1 MTARERIRQVVEKW
15 FLVEPLLFAVW
26 TTHELAV
33 NPHIRTIRVRQGRVE
48 YNPAFID
55 ALGRDELEQVLVL
68 EAMRILLKHP
78 YARQPGDSELAY
90 AASNLTL
97 QEYLETAL
105 PLPRARDVFG
115 TTAFDRQYYEFY
127 YHKLAERVASR
138 GALPVALGGAVWGAS
153 GESGEVATE
162 DDGPAA
168 GAVGAEP
175 SSPLDAYVRP
185 RLSGRE
191 NTDGWGPDELRND
204 QINDRI
210 RAAEE
215 TGSWGSIPG
224 RWKERILA
232 SLRPRL
238 NYRAVLRQF
247 RASVLSVHR
256 RLTRMKPNRR
266 YGFLYMGSRYD
277 FTTRLLFAVDVSGSM
292 SSPDLALGFSV
303 INRFFKYGIEAIDVI
318 QFDTE
323 VKGGP
328 ASLKRARRS
337 VKVAGRGGTSFAP
350 VIEFLDEHRDYDG
363 AIIFTDGYAPVPPRP
378 KNRRTRLL
386 WLFNREET
394 YRRQHKALAALGR
407 TAYLKEAQADGARG
421 SAYHGDSRGRGL
433 PPGQ

>member
-1 MTARERIRQVVEKW
+1 VVEKW

-33 NPHIRTIRVRQGRVE
+33 NPRIGTIRVGQGRVE

-55 ALGRDELEQVLVL
+55 ALDRHQLEQVLAL

-78 YARQPGDSELAY
+78 YARRPENAELAY

-97 QEYLETAL
+97 QEYLETGL

-115 TTAFDRQYYEFY
+115 QPDFDKQYYEFY
-127 YHKLAERVASR
+127 YHQLLAQLAAGTLLA
-138 GALPVALGGAVWGAS
+138 GALAGGTGLPAG
-153 GESGEVATE
+153 T
-162 DDGPAA
+162 GPAPA
-168 GAVGAEP
+168 GKAAAAGGEEPGAGQAAP
-175 SSPLDAYVRP
+175 RAPLGAYADPWV
-185 RLSGRE
+185 SGRE
-191 NTDGWGPDELRND
+191 NAEGGEPDELRAE

-210 RAAEE
+210 RTAQE

-232 SLRPRL
+232 TLRPKL

-247 RASVLSVHR
+247 RASVLSVRR

-266 YGFLYMGSRYD
+266 YGFQYMGSRYD

-292 SSPDLALGFSV
+292 GGPDLALGFSV
-303 INRFFKYGIEAIDVI
+303 INRFFKYGVEGIDVI

-323 VKGGP
+323 VKGEP
-328 ASLKRARRS
+328 VSLRRARRS
-337 VKVAGRGGTSFAP
+337 VEVAGRGGTSFAP
-350 VIEFLDEHRDYDG
+350 VMRFLDEHREYDG

-378 KNRRTRLL
+378 KNRRTRVL
-386 WLFNREET
+386 WLFKSEET
-394 YRRQHKALAALGR
+394 YRRQHGALRAIGRAAF
-407 TAYLKEAQADGARG
+407 LKEAPDGAAPRPKSQRG
-421 SAYHGDSRGRGL
+421 GAA
-433 PPGQ
+433 

>member
-1 MTARERIRQVVEKW
+1 MSARERIRQVVEKW

-26 TTHELAV
+26 TAHELAV
-33 NPHIRTIRVRQGRVE
+33 NPRIRGIRVRQGRVE

-55 ALGRDELEQVLVL
+55 ALGRDELEQVLTV

-78 YARQPGDSELAY
+78 YARQPGNPELAY

-97 QEYLETAL
+97 QEYLETSL

-115 TTAFDRQYYEFY
+115 RADFDRQYYEFY
-127 YHKLAERVASR
+127 YHKLAEQGAS
-138 GALPVALGGAVWGAS
+138 GGVLLAALGGSSLPSANGSDSDQA
-153 GESGEVATE
+153 ATAT
-162 DDGPAA
+162 DVQGVGTA
-168 GAVGAEP
+168 GAEP
-175 SSPLDAYVRP
+175 PSPLDVYADP

-210 RAAEE
+210 RTAQE

-256 RLTRMKPNRR
+256 RLTRIKPNRR

-292 SSPDLALGFSV
+292 SSADLGLGFSV

-323 VKGGP
+323 VKSDP
-328 ASLKRARRS
+328 VSLKRARRS
-337 VKVAGRGGTSFAP
+337 VEVAGRGGTSFAP
-350 VIEFLDEHRDYDG
+350 VIEFLDEHRGYDG

-378 KNRRTRLL
+378 KNRGTRLL

-394 YRRQHKALAALGR
+394 YRSQHKALGALGR
-407 TAYLKEAQADGARG
+407 TTYLKESPVTG
-421 SAYHGDSRGRGL
+421 
-433 PPGQ
+433 

>member
-1 MTARERIRQVVEKW
+1 MPARERIRQVVEKW

-33 NPHIRTIRVRQGRVE
+33 NPRIRSIRVQQGRVE
-48 YNPAFID
+48 YNPSFID
-55 ALGRDELEQVLVL
+55 ALDRNELEQVLVL

-78 YARQPGDSELAY
+78 YVRRPGNAELAY

-97 QEYLETAL
+97 QEYLETTL

-115 TTAFDRQYYEFY
+115 RSDFDRQHYEFY
-127 YHKLAERVASR
+127 YHKLAER
-138 GALPVALGGAVWGAS
+138 LAS
-153 GESGEVATE
+153 GDVRPGVLDFSLMGSDSGGESEQAATE
-162 DDGPAA
+162 ADGRQA
-168 GAVGAEP
+168 GEAGSGRL
-175 SSPLDAYVRP
+175 SSFDAYVRP
-185 RLSGRE
+185 RISGRE
-191 NTDGWGPDELRND
+191 NTDAWGSDELRSN

-215 TGSWGSIPG
+215 TDSWGSIPG
-224 RWKERILA
+224 RWRERILA

-266 YGFLYMGSRYD
+266 YGFQYMGSRYD

-303 INRFFKYGIEAIDVI
+303 INRFFKYGIEAVDVI

-323 VKGGP
+323 IQGEP
-328 ASLKRARRS
+328 MTLKRARHRIEVS
-337 VKVAGRGGTSFAP
+337 GRGGTDFTA
-350 VIEFLDEHRDYDG
+350 VIEFLNEHRNYDG

-386 WLFNREET
+386 WLFNHEKT
-394 YRRQHKALAALGR
+394 YQRQHEALRALGR
-407 TAYLKEAQADGARG
+407 AAYLKETE
-421 SAYHGDSRGRGL
+421 L
-433 PPGQ
+433 TV